1 LTRLPFNYRLSRVL
15 FPDVGRAVLN
25 RTTRLQ
31 NANKAVI
38 RSFPQLKFAGAA
50 AAKGGQF
57 YTDSH
62 FVVGA
67 LAEGYCQLSDCFG
80 ANRNIRR
87 SKGLAPESHIYRS
100 TQ

>member
-1 LTRLPFNYRLSRVL
+1 
-15 FPDVGRAVLN
+15 
-25 RTTRLQ
+25 LQ
-31 NANKAVI
+31 NCQQGFDPE
-38 RSFPQLKFAGAA
+38 SFPQLQFAGAA
-50 AAKGGQF
+50 VAKGGQL

-67 LAEGYCQLSDCFG
+67 LAEERPHCFG

-87 SKGLAPESHIYRS
+87 SKGLAPEFHIYRS